1 MREFIEYVSG
11 IRFRFIKPH
20 TPWAPLAC
28 VNFTPWRK
36 LGTSLEFA
44 NTRIPDREAE
54 VKDALRDICNIPRM
68 STFAIGAI
76 INEGVTRMRE
86 GKAFVNVGVW
96 HGFTLLSG
104 MASNG
109 QKRCIGVD
117 DFSQYGSP
125 LAAFRKRFDAFR
137 KPTHEFYGMECV
149 DYFSTVHTGEI
160 GMFVYDGHHSYET
173 QLRALRAAEPFFS
186 EDCIIFVDDTN
197 YDEVKKGLRDFMASS
212 PYGYRIIFDVT
223 TSCNYHPTF
232 WNGMMMLQRTSQGR
246 KRA

>member
-1 MREFIEYVSG
+1 MEGYIEYISS
-11 IRFRFIKPH
+11 INFRFIKPQ
-20 TPWAPLAC
+20 TRWAQLAW

-44 NTRIPDREAE
+44 NTKIPERGAE
-54 VKDALRDICNIPRM
+54 MKDILRDICNIPRM

-76 INEGVTRMRE
+76 INEGVSRMRE

-109 QKRCIGVD
+109 RKRCIGID

-125 LAAFRKRFDAFR
+125 LAAFGRRFRAFR
-137 KPTHEFYGMECV
+137 KPNHEFYEMDCV
-149 DYFSTVHTGEI
+149 KYFSAVHAGEI
-160 GMFVYDGHHSYET
+160 GLFFYDGRHSYEN
-173 QLRALRAAEPFFS
+173 QLRALRSTEPFFS
-186 EDCIIFVDDTN
+186 EDCIIIIDDTN
-197 YDEVKKGLRDFMASS
+197 YEEVRKGVRDFISSS
-212 PYGYRIIFDVT
+212 PCRYQILFDIT

-232 WNGMMMLQRTSQGR
+232 WNGIMILQRIP
-246 KRA
+246 